1 MKISTFRFTPSSRML
16 VETLKA
22 NKLKA
27 IFMLVNDFIQALLEG
42 IVLGLTFNLL
52 TVLQTGNLSLAGQEW
67 LKWLLVD
74 SFTLSAKLLI
84 TWLLVLI
91 SLGVFI
97 QSILKYFSRIAGLQI
112 AAIIKENIVM
122 NVGQL
127 IKSADFLRL
136 QSMRTGNVITVCL
149 ESPEAIRQQFELYAN
164 ITIAIMYFIV
174 YVFVLAA
181 YSLNEFIFS
190 VLCITLIGFAQI
202 YFSFNTKKWSIVLA
216 NDTSNV
222 NNTMGDLVRGFKFLK
237 SSSSM
242 HVILDKLGFESR
254 QLKKS
259 YIKTGQFSEMIAPL
273 GKALGMISIGF
284 IALMFIY
291 SSDDLVGIL
300 PRIAIFIV
308 ALQRLI
314 GKANEIF
321 SLVKD
326 FAQNRGRLML
336 YNKFVANFSLI
347 NQLGSHLSSQSLVN
361 ASQDDFTTVGNDL
374 PKYFAFNQVCFRYPS
389 AELDSLYNINTAFES
404 GDFIGIA
411 GQSGSGKS
419 TFIDLLTGLVVP
431 SSGSICINN
440 VSRDMF
446 SKLKSNPANNLFLV
460 DQGSFICHATIKEN
474 IIWSS
479 ESSDDQKIWDCL
491 RIVNLEEYVK
501 ALPFGLNTL
510 IGEGG
515 LSMSGG
521 QSQRLCIARALYQ
534 ENQVLILDEATSSLD
549 KANEQEI
556 LERIKNRY
564 KYKIVI
570 MITHNINNL
579 RFATKCLY
587 FQSGRITASGSCQTV
602 LSYIDKHRLG
612 NS

>member
-1 MKISTFRFTPSSRML
+1 ML
-16 VETLKA
+16 VETVKA
-22 NKLKA
+22 NKFKA
-27 IFMLVNDFIQALLEG
+27 LFMLANDFIQALLEG
-42 IVLGLTFNLL
+42 IVLGLTYNLL
-52 TVLQTGNLSLAGQEW
+52 TVLQTGNLSLVGQEW

-74 SFTLSAKLLI
+74 SFTLSAKMLI
-84 TWLLVLI
+84 TWLLILI

-97 QSILKYFSRIAGLQI
+97 QSILKYFSRIAGLQL
-112 AAIIKENIVM
+112 AATIKENIVM
-122 NVGQL
+122 VVGQL
-127 IKSADFLRL
+127 IQSADYLRL

-164 ITIAIMYFIV
+164 IIISIMYLIV

-190 VLCITLIGFAQI
+190 ALCISLIGFAQI
-202 YFSFNTKKWSIVLA
+202 YFSFNTKKWALILA
-216 NDTSNV
+216 NNISNI

-242 HVILDKLGFESR
+242 HVILDKLEVESE
-254 QLKKS
+254 QVKKS
-259 YIKTGQFSEMIAPL
+259 YIKMGQFSEMSAPL

-284 IALMFIY
+284 ISLMFIY
-291 SSDDLVGIL
+291 SSNDLIGIL

-326 FAQNRGRLML
+326 FASNRGRLML
-336 YNKFVANFSLI
+336 YNKFVANFSSG
-347 NQLGSHLSSQSLVN
+347 NQLENQIYLQELDNTSHDVN
-361 ASQDDFTTVGNDL
+361 VIEDNE
-374 PKYFAFNQVCFRYPS
+374 PPRYFAFNQVCFRYPS
-389 AELDSLYNINTAFES
+389 AEHDSLYNINTFFKS

-419 TFIDLLTGLVVP
+419 TFIDLITGLIMP
-431 SSGSICINN
+431 SSGSICVNN
-440 VSRDMF
+440 IPRDVF
-446 SKLKSNPANNLFLV
+446 PHTKLNPANNLFLV
-460 DQGSFICHATIKEN
+460 DQQNFICHGTIEEN

-479 ESSDDQKIWDCL
+479 YLADHGKVWDCL
-491 RIVNLEEYVK
+491 RIVNLEDYVK
-501 ALPFGLNTL
+501 ALPLGLNTL
-510 IGEGG
+510 VGEGG

-549 KANEQEI
+549 KENEKEI
-556 LERIKNRY
+556 LERIKIRY
-564 KYKIVI
+564 NSKIVI

-587 FQSGRITASGSCQTV
+587 FQSGMITASGSCQTV
-602 LSYIDKHRLG
+602 LSHINKLRLE
-612 NS
+612 NL

>member
-1 MKISTFRFTPSSRML
+1 ML
-16 VETLKA
+16 VETVKA
-22 NKLKA
+22 NKFKA
-27 IFMLVNDFIQALLEG
+27 LFMLANDFIQALLEG
-42 IVLGLTFNLL
+42 IVLGLTYNLL
-52 TVLQTGNLSLAGQEW
+52 TVLQTGNLSLVGQEW

-74 SFTLSAKLLI
+74 SFTLSAKMLI

-97 QSILKYFSRIAGLQI
+97 QSILKYFSRIAGLQL
-112 AAIIKENIVM
+112 AALIKENIVM
-122 NVGQL
+122 VVGQL
-127 IKSADFLRL
+127 VKSADYLRL

-164 ITIAIMYFIV
+164 IIISIMYLIV
-174 YVFVLAA
+174 YVFVLAV

-190 VLCITLIGFAQI
+190 ALCISLIGFAQI
-202 YFSFNTKKWSIVLA
+202 YFSFNTKKWALILA
-216 NDTSNV
+216 NNISNV
-222 NNTMGDLVRGFKFLK
+222 NNTLGDLVRGFKFLK

-242 HVILDKLGFESR
+242 HVILDKLEVEAE
-254 QLKKS
+254 QVKKS
-259 YIKTGQFSEMIAPL
+259 YIKMGLFSEMSAPL

-284 IALMFIY
+284 ISLMFIY
-291 SSDDLVGIL
+291 SSNDLVGIL

-326 FAQNRGRLML
+326 FASNRGRLML
-336 YNKFVANFSLI
+336 YNKFVANFSLD
-347 NQLGSHLSSQSLVN
+347 NQLKNHIYSQELDNTSHDGN
-361 ASQDDFTTVGNDL
+361 AIEDNEPPEYFT
-374 PKYFAFNQVCFRYPS
+374 FNQVCFRYPS
-389 AELDSLYNINTAFES
+389 AEHDSLYNINTSFKS
-404 GDFIGIA
+404 GDFIGVA

-419 TFIDLLTGLVVP
+419 TFIDLITGLVVP
-431 SSGSICINN
+431 SSGSICVNN
-440 VSRDMF
+440 IPRDLF
-446 SKLKSNPANNLFLV
+446 PQVKLNLANNLFLV
-460 DQGSFICHATIKEN
+460 DQQNFICHGTIKEN

-479 ESSDDQKIWDCL
+479 YLADHGKVWDCL
-491 RIVNLEEYVK
+491 RTVNLEDYVK
-501 ALPFGLNTL
+501 ALPLGLNTL
-510 IGEGG
+510 VGEGG

-549 KANEQEI
+549 KENEREI

-564 KYKIVI
+564 NSKIVI

-587 FQSGRITASGSCQTV
+587 FQSGRITASGNCQTV
-602 LSYIDKHRLG
+602 LSHINKHRLE